1 MTMNEYIENFKNEDF
16 GRAFEVFRQGTKKAI
31 EENMAQLMENAR
43 HTFSG
48 FFAETARAMENSS
61 AGVGKITVSLIR
73 TTTWEE
79 RQYAR
84 LEAYD

>member
-48 FFAETARAMENSS
+48 FFAETARAMERL
-61 AGVGKITVSLIR
+61 VTEKL
-73 TTTWEE
+73 
-79 RQYAR
+79 RQTGACAPSR
-84 LEAYD
+84 RFHS